1 MVGILKYLFVSLLL
15 FQAVSYSK
23 IYSFNSADIK
33 NIPARDLYDVLTKL
47 KELSYD
53 VVAELAA
60 KNKAAQ
66 KIYDSYNK
74 FYKQVSA
81 WHEISEKIYYNVR

>member
-1 MVGILKYLFVSLLL
+1 
-15 FQAVSYSK
+15 
-23 IYSFNSADIK
+23 
-33 NIPARDLYDVLTKL
+33 
-47 KELSYD
+47 
-53 VVAELAA
+53 VVTELAA

-66 KIYDSYNK
+66 KIHDSYNK